1 MKLIKACRVYAAEL
15 PPVSELEPILE
26 ANKFTELTEQ
36 QGNGAGF
43 VTLPNGKYL
52 LDFDCGFAFKLRYDE
67 KILPNA
73 VIKSQTEKR
82 VAEIEDAEGR
92 KLPAKERAAV
102 KDEVF
107 FALLPVA
114 FVKEQTITCFY
125 WKKDNL
131 LIVPTA
137 GTKLADTVTSKLIR
151 SVGSIKTRTIHVD
164 GVKQS
169 LTSKLRN
176 YLENE
181 VNDSGFEFDSAV
193 RIKADEGRVTTVK
206 GADLLEAKEGIL
218 EALEQGGTV
227 VELGLSTESMFF
239 RLSHD
244 FIIRGVS
251 FFDNSEDGMEFE
263 DDIDSFTYFAGS
275 QTTLMSDAILKLM
288 ALFEYKSPEDDNEVE
303 DYV

>member
-15 PPVSELEPILE
+15 PPVNELEPILE
-26 ANKFTELTEQ
+26 ANKFTELTSHESK
-36 QGNGAGF
+36 GSGF
-43 VTLPNGKYL
+43 VTLPNGKYI

-67 KILPNA
+67 KILPNV

-82 VAEIEDAEGR
+82 VAEIEEAEGR
-92 KLPAKERAAV
+92 KLPARERAAV

-137 GTKLADTVTSKLIR
+137 GTKLSDIVISKLIR

-181 VNDSGFEFDSAV
+181 INAMQFDFDSTV
-193 RIKADEGRVTTVK
+193 KLKAEEGRVMTIK
-206 GADLLEAKEGIL
+206 GADLIESKKGIIEAM
-218 EALEQGGTV
+218 AQGASV

-244 FIIRGVS
+244 FVIRGVS

-263 DDIDSFTYFAGS
+263 DEIDAFQYHAGS
-275 QTTLMSDAILKLM
+275 QTTLMADTILKLM
-288 ALFEYKSPEDDNEVE
+288 ALFEYKSPEDDNGVE